1 MNLVKAIELELGAD
15 LYDVP
20 ICLVRNRVVWLQGRL
35 RKVFESYAAAQDGD
49 RSADRPVSYEAF
61 LSGMPLL
68 CQASSQLASMGTP
81 SLTIQAV
88 LGSPWTPPTQNHEAV
103 VPSADDGP
111 LEGAEISRKS
121 PEPTTTPLARP
132 SDSGGSGAGEHA
144 PKQNG
149 DDLHGMLDDE
159 ARLVMQMSEAV
170 DRLHSTLASF
180 RCVRQQVH
188 DCYKRREA
196 GS

>member
-1 MNLVKAIELELGAD
+1 MNLVRAIELEPGSD
-15 LYDVP
+15 VYDVP
-20 ICLVRNRVVWLQGRL
+20 LCLVRNRIDWLQGRL

-49 RSADRPVSYEAF
+49 RSADRPVSYQAF
-61 LSGMPLL
+61 LDGMPIL

-81 SLTIQAV
+81 SPTIQDI
-88 LGSPWTPPTQNHEAV
+88 LGSAWTPPMQKHEAV
-103 VPSADDGP
+103 VSSDDDRP
-111 LEGAEISRKS
+111 FEGAEISRKS

-132 SDSGGSGAGEHA
+132 PDSGGSGAGEHG

-149 DDLHGMLDDE
+149 DDLQGMLEDE
-159 ARLVMQMSEAV
+159 ARLAMQMSEAV
-170 DRLHSTLASF
+170 DHLHSTLARF
-180 RCVRQQVH
+180 RCVRQHVH